1 MKKLFLILFV
11 ALATCAEIE
20 EFDDNVVLEKSKT
33 IPTVRHT
40 SKITV
45 KHTTKIPTTK
55 VTTKVPTTKVTTKV
69 PTTKVTTKV
78 PTTKVTTKVPTTKV
92 TTKIPTTKVTTKL
105 TTKFTTGPTT
115 KIPPKKTVKDLM
127 NLPIK
132 GVNGL
137 FKGKVGEFFR
147 KLGEAIKRGIAWLKQ
162 NNLWNPIIE
171 QLQKF
176 GTEYGNELCQKAL
189 PEEVCGPAVDFAV
202 QHLLKTDEKN

>member
-11 ALATCAEIE
+11 ILTTCAEIE

-45 KHTTKIPTTK
+45 KH
-55 VTTKVPTTKVTTKV
+55 
-69 PTTKVTTKV
+69 TTKV

-147 KLGEAIKRGIAWLKQ
+147 KLGEAVKRGIAWLKQ

-171 QLQKF
+171 QLQKL